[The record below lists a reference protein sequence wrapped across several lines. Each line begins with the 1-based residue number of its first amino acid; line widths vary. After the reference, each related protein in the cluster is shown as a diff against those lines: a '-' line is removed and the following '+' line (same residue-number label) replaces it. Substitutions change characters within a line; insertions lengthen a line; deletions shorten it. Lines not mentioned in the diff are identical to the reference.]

1 MTEIMYIIECALAL
15 AGLDIAEVG
24 DDYLLVRDAG
34 RDESFRLEISEHVG
48 GDHSDCSHPLRG
60 GLPAAFLCDPWLLLW
75 R

>member
-1 MTEIMYIIECALAL
+1 MTEIMDIIECALAL

-48 GDHSDCSHPLRG
+48 
-60 GLPAAFLCDPWLLLW
+60 
-75 R
+75 